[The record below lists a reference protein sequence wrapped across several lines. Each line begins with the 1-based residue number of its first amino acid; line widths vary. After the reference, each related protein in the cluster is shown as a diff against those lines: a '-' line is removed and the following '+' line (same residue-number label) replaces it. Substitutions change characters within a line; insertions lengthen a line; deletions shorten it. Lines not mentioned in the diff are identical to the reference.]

1 MKKVILCTI
10 LAVCFLTGCQK
21 NYIKEGTAYLEKQQY
36 EEAQKAFEEAVDGNQ
51 DIAGAYKGLGIVYY
65 EQKDYQKAGESFQK
79 VLDNKGEMD
88 PVLYNLMG
96 VSFIHR
102 EDAKGALDAFKKG
115 IGLAEDKEKNTS
127 GQSYTD
133 MVQEMKFNEIV
144 CYEKLL
150 DWESAK
156 AKMEEYIK
164 QYPDDK
170 EAQKEAEFLS
180 TR

>member
-36 EEAQKAFEEAVDGNQ
+36 EEAQKAFQEAASENQ
-51 DIAGAYKGLGIVYY
+51 DIAEAYRGLGMVYY
-65 EQKDYQKAGESFQK
+65 EQKNYQKAGESFQK
-79 VLDNKGEMD
+79 ALESKGEAD
-88 PVLYNLMG
+88 PVFYNLMG
-96 VSFIHR
+96 VSFMHI
-102 EDAKGALDAFKKG
+102 EDAKGALDAFEKG
-115 IGLAEDKEKNTS
+115 ITLAEDKEKKDSSQT
-127 GQSYTD
+127 YID

-144 CYEKLL
+144 CYEMLL

-156 AKMEEYIK
+156 VKIQEYIK
-164 QYPDDK
+164 QYPDDT
-170 EAQKEAEFLS
+170 EAQREAEFLS

>member
-36 EEAQKAFEEAVDGNQ
+36 EEAQKAFEEGVSENR
-51 DIAGAYKGLGIVYY
+51 DIAQAYQGLGMVYF
-65 EQKDYQKAGESFQK
+65 EQKNYEKAGESFQK

-88 PVLYNLMG
+88 PMFYNLMG
-96 VSFIHR
+96 ISFMHT

-115 IGLAEDKEKNTS
+115 IALAENKEKSTS

-156 AKMEEYIK
+156 AKIQEYIK
-164 QYPDDK
+164 QYPDHK